1 MTIKT
6 LITKRFL
13 LKFKNFSKIKLI
25 GMGGSSLGAKSIY
38 SFLKYKIKKKF
49 IFIDNLKTIQKTN
62 FKKK

>member
-6 LITKRFL
+6 LILKDF

-38 SFLKYKIKKKF
+38 SFLKYKIKK
-49 IFIDNLKTIQKTN
+49 NLFLLIT
-62 FKKK
+62 